1 MPALPESHAP
11 GSSASDA
18 QQYFDAVV
26 PRWQSSPLNPLFLQ
40 RKDLLIGSRSFDK
53 FIASRRLYWET
64 HDEKFQIQYDPQ
76 ERRKK
81 RAKETN
87 TEKTAMFFLQ
97 TCHAMM
103 CELLENSPALWRRR
117 FQRVL
122 DLCCAPGGFCNA
134 LLTRFPD
141 VKIDAHTLHPDDG
154 GAPMITKHS
163 RLNCQYNDVIEL
175 SVNQSFKTLIRYDM
189 VILGGAWA
197 AYVDENGVE
206 QQETESRVFYPN
218 LKLKFAE
225 LHIMLQCLRPNGVAI
240 VKLPLKFENLTGTMV
255 WIILEKIF
263 KHVEPFR
270 PSCNSCSSLW
280 SHSFVYMICH
290 DLRSKEIREE
300 YIRKLKRYL
309 DLCRETRAD
318 FVNDFLEEQEVLEQV
333 VGKEEKI
340 WEQMAQTYKDKL
352 YRLKQR

>member
-1 MPALPESHAP
+1 MPSNAAP

-18 QQYFDAVV
+18 QQYFEAVV
-26 PRWQSSPLNPLFLQ
+26 PRWETSPLNPLFLQ
-40 RKDLLIGSRSFDK
+40 RKDLLLHSSSFDR

-64 HDEKFQIQYDPQ
+64 HDAKFQINYDPQ
-76 ERRKK
+76 QRREK

-87 TEKTAMFFLQ
+87 TDKTAAFFLK
-97 TCHAMM
+97 TCYAMM
-103 CELLENSPALWRRR
+103 CELLENSPVLWRRN
-117 FQRVL
+117 FHRVL
-122 DLCCAPGGFCNA
+122 DLCCAPGGFCQA
-134 LLTRFPD
+134 LLNRFPD
-141 VKIDAHTLHPDDG
+141 ISIDAHTLHPKEG
-154 GAPMITKHS
+154 GAPMLTRDP

-175 SVNQSFKTLIRYDM
+175 SQKHIFNTFIRYDM

-240 VKLPLKFENLTGTMV
+240 VKLPLKFENLTGTMI
-255 WIILEKIF
+255 WIILEKVF
-263 KHVEPFR
+263 NHVEPFR

-280 SHSFVYMICH
+280 SHSFVYMICTN
-290 DLRSKEIREE
+290 LKSKEIREE
-300 YIRKLKRYL
+300 YIRKLKLYL
-309 DLCRETRAD
+309 DMCRETRPD
-318 FVNDFLEEQEVLEQV
+318 FVNDFLEEREILSQV

-340 WEQMAQTYKDKL
+340 WNLMAATYKAKL
-352 YRLKQR
+352 DRLRQR